1 LFPNPSN
8 SLFDH
13 LDEQQ
18 ILEYYEFFG
27 KVLGKLMFEGIQIE
41 PQFAKFFLK
50 RLVNKSNMISDLKSL
65 DKDLFKN
72 LNFLKTYDGDFEDLC
87 LTFSCPEK
95 DEITGE
101 VKVYDLVPHG
111 QNISVTRENRFK
123 YVYMMVDFKLNRR
136 ITEKLK

>member
-1 LFPNPSN
+1 
-8 SLFDH
+8 
-13 LDEQQ
+13 
-18 ILEYYEFFG
+18 
-27 KVLGKLMFEGIQIE
+27 MFEGIQIE